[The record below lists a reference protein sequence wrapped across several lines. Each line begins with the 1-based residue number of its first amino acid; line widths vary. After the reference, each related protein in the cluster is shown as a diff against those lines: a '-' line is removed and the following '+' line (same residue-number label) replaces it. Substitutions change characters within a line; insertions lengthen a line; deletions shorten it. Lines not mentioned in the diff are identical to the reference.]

1 MQDSILWN
9 LRPLEFVF
17 SGSNKDLS
25 SELFHT
31 TYYIYSPW
39 KVWKRMQYVWN
50 YSGTK
55 VFVHWKLKLLH
66 HGFCLNIRLA
76 STSSIVEKE
85 RSDKREI
92 ETIFWLK
99 KMEGTLYII
108 NRGYILPGCAEIWN
122 FSSSVEIFF
131 QHEKRHFISPS
142 GHVIFYLLY
151 KHQWTTIEP
160 FHFNSFFGVKGAT
173 YYVAIAM
180 VIFSHVKIAMLF
192 SHVKISSLRSK
203 AHLVYFHW
211 IIV

>member
-151 KHQWTTIEP
+151 KHQWTCERCDLLCS
-160 FHFNSFFGVKGAT
+160 HSNGD
-173 YYVAIAM
+173 
-180 VIFSHVKIAMLF
+180 IFTCEDSMLF
-192 SHVKISSLRSK
+192 SHVVKISSLRSK

>member
-1 MQDSILWN
+1 M
-9 LRPLEFVF
+9 RPFF
-17 SGSNKDLS
+17 G
-25 SELFHT
+25 
-31 TYYIYSPW
+31 
-39 KVWKRMQYVWN
+39 
-50 YSGTK
+50 
-55 VFVHWKLKLLH
+55 
-66 HGFCLNIRLA
+66 
-76 STSSIVEKE
+76 
-85 RSDKREI
+85 
-92 ETIFWLK
+92 LK

-180 VIFSHVKIAMLF
+180 VIFSHVKIAML
-192 SHVKISSLRSK
+192 
-203 AHLVYFHW
+203 YFHMW
-211 IIV
+211 RYQVCAQKLTWYIFIGLLYRCLYNKNIYAM